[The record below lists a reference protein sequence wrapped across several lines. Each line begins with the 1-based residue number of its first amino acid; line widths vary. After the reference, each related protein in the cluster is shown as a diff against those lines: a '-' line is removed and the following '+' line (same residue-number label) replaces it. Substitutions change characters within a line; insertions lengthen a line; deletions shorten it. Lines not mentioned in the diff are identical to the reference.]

1 MRTHIISVALQ
12 KGGVG
17 KSTSTQNL
25 SAYLGNMGKKVLIVD
40 LDAQCN
46 TTFSSGAKPKE
57 QTASD
62 FLGGQCSPEDA
73 IVSCNHYDIIPAD
86 VYLSNAESAEI
97 DKRLLKH
104 RLSSCMGKY
113 DFIILDTPPAL
124 GNLMKNALYASDYV
138 IIPMDARPYAIQG
151 LDVFMDT
158 MQEVNS
164 NLRILG
170 ILLVKFNDRS
180 IINKSMRNNIYEY
193 AKKEKGVLMFN
204 TYIREGVAVPESQAK
219 RQDLIDYAPKSNP
232 ASDYERLAGEF
243 LKKMRQ

>member
-46 TTFSSGAKPKE
+46 TTFSSGAEPKE

-62 FLGGQCSPEDA
+62 FLGGQCSPEDS
-73 IVSCNHYDIIPAD
+73 IVSCSHYDIIPAD
-86 VYLSNAESAEI
+86 AYLSNVESAEV

-104 RLSSCMGKY
+104 RLSPCIGKY
-113 DFIILDTPPAL
+113 DFIFIDTPPAL
-124 GNLMKNALYASDYV
+124 GNLLKNALYASNYV

-151 LDVFMDT
+151 IDAFIDT
-158 MQEVNS
+158 MQETNPD
-164 NLRILG
+164 LRILG
-170 ILLVKFNDRS
+170 IVLVKYNDRS
-180 IINKSMRNNIYEY
+180 IINRDMRNSIKQY
-193 AKKEKGVLMFN
+193 AKGINTLMFN
-204 TYIREGVAVPESQAK
+204 TYIREGVAVPESQAT

-232 ASDYERLAGEF
+232 ASDYERLAREF
-243 LKKMRQ
+243 LKRMRQ

>member
-46 TTFSSGAKPKE
+46 TTFSSGAEPKE

-62 FLGGQCSPEDA
+62 FLGGQCSPEDS
-73 IVSCNHYDIIPAD
+73 IVSCSHYDIIPAD
-86 VYLSNAESAEI
+86 AYLSNVESAEV
-97 DKRLLKH
+97 DKGLLKH
-104 RLSSCMGKY
+104 RLSPCIGKY
-113 DFIILDTPPAL
+113 DFIFIDTPPAL
-124 GNLMKNALYASDYV
+124 GNLLKNALYASDYV

-151 LDVFMDT
+151 IDAFIDT
-158 MQEVNS
+158 MRETNPD
-164 NLRILG
+164 LRILG
-170 ILLVKFNDRS
+170 IVLVKYNDRS
-180 IINKSMRNNIYEY
+180 IINRDMRNSIKQY
-193 AKKEKGVLMFN
+193 AKGINTLMFN
-204 TYIREGVAVPESQAK
+204 TYIREGVAVPESQAT

-243 LKKMRQ
+243 LKRMRQ

>member
-46 TTFSSGAKPKE
+46 TTFSSGAEPKE

-62 FLGGQCSPEDA
+62 FLGGQCSPEDS
-73 IVSCNHYDIIPAD
+73 IVSCSHYDIIPAD
-86 VYLSNAESAEI
+86 AYLSNVESAEV
-97 DKRLLKH
+97 DKGLLKH
-104 RLSSCMGKY
+104 RLSPCIGKY
-113 DFIILDTPPAL
+113 DFIFIDTPPAL
-124 GNLMKNALYASDYV
+124 GNLLKNALYASDYV

-151 LDVFMDT
+151 IDAFIDT
-158 MQEVNS
+158 MQETNPD
-164 NLRILG
+164 LRILG
-170 ILLVKFNDRS
+170 IVLVKYNDRS
-180 IINKSMRNNIYEY
+180 IINRDMRNSIKQY
-193 AKKEKGVLMFN
+193 AKGINTLMFN
-204 TYIREGVAVPESQAK
+204 TYIREGVAVPESQAT

-243 LKKMRQ
+243 LKRMRQ

>member
-46 TTFSSGAKPKE
+46 TTFSSGAEPKE

-62 FLGGQCSPEDA
+62 FLGGQCPPEDS
-73 IVSCNHYDIIPAD
+73 IVSCSHYDIIPAD
-86 VYLSNAESAEI
+86 AYLSNVESAEV
-97 DKRLLKH
+97 DKGLLKH
-104 RLSSCMGKY
+104 RLSPCIGKY
-113 DFIILDTPPAL
+113 DFIFIDTPPAL
-124 GNLMKNALYASDYV
+124 GNLLKNALYASNYV

-151 LDVFMDT
+151 IDAFIDT
-158 MQEVNS
+158 MQETNPD
-164 NLRILG
+164 LRILG
-170 ILLVKFNDRS
+170 IVLVKYNDRS
-180 IINKSMRNNIYEY
+180 IINRDMRNSIKQY
-193 AKKEKGVLMFN
+193 AKGINTLMFN
-204 TYIREGVAVPESQAK
+204 TYIREGVAVPESQAT

-232 ASDYERLAGEF
+232 ASDYERF
-243 LKKMRQ
+243 LKRMRQ

>member
-17 KSTSTQNL
+17 KSTTAQNL
-25 SAYLGNMGKKVLIVD
+25 SAYLGSKGKKVLLID

-46 TTFSSGAKPKE
+46 TTFSSGSKPKE

-73 IVSCNHYDIIPAD
+73 IVPCNHYDIIPAD
-86 VYLSNAESAEI
+86 AYLSNVERTAV
-97 DKRLLKH
+97 DKGLLKH
-104 RLSSCMGKY
+104 RLSSCIGKY
-113 DFIILDTPPAL
+113 DFIFIDTPPAL
-124 GNLMKNALYASDYV
+124 GNLLKNALYASEYV

-151 LDVFMDT
+151 IDT
-158 MQEVNS
+158 FTETMKEVNPD
-164 NLRILG
+164 LRVLG
-170 ILLVKFNDRS
+170 IVLVRFNDRS
-180 IINKSMRNNIYEY
+180 IINRDMRNNIRQY
-193 AKKEKGVLMFN
+193 AKELRTLMFN
-204 TYIREGVAVPESQAK
+204 TYIREGVAVPESQAM

-243 LKKMRQ
+243 LKRMRQ

>member
-46 TTFSSGAKPKE
+46 TTFSSGAEPKE

-62 FLGGQCSPEDA
+62 FLGGQCLPEDS
-73 IVSCNHYDIIPAD
+73 IVSCSHYDIIPAD
-86 VYLSNAESAEI
+86 AYLSNVESAAV
-97 DKRLLKH
+97 DKGLLKH
-104 RLSSCMGKY
+104 RLSPCIGKY
-113 DFIILDTPPAL
+113 DFIFIDTPPAL
-124 GNLMKNALYASDYV
+124 GNLLKNALYASDYV

-151 LDVFMDT
+151 IDAFIDT
-158 MQEVNS
+158 MQETNPD
-164 NLRILG
+164 LRILG
-170 ILLVKFNDRS
+170 IVLVKYNDRS
-180 IINKSMRNNIYEY
+180 IINRDMRNSIKQY
-193 AKKEKGVLMFN
+193 AKGINTLMFN
-204 TYIREGVAVPESQAK
+204 TYIREGVAVPESQAT

-243 LKKMRQ
+243 LKRMRQ

>member
-1 MRTHIISVALQ
+1 MRTHIISIALQ

-17 KSTSTQNL
+17 KSTTAQNL
-25 SAYLGNMGKKVLIVD
+25 SAYLGSKGKKVLLID

-46 TTFSSGAKPKE
+46 TTFSSGAEPKE

-62 FLGGQCSPEDA
+62 FLGGQCSSEDA

-86 VYLSNAESAEI
+86 AYLSNAERAEV
-97 DKRLLKH
+97 DKGLLKH
-104 RLSSCMGKY
+104 RLSSCIGKWDY
-113 DFIILDTPPAL
+113 IFIDTPPAL
-124 GNLMKNALYASDYV
+124 GNLLKNALFASDLV
-138 IIPMDARPYAIQG
+138 IIPMDAKPYAVQG
-151 LDVFMDT
+151 LDTFTET
-158 MQEVNS
+158 MKEVNP

-170 ILLVKFNDRS
+170 IVLVRYNDRS
-180 IINKSMRNNIYEY
+180 IINKSMRNNIGEY
-193 AKKEKGVLMFN
+193 AKELNALMFN
-204 TYIREGVAVPESQAK
+204 TYIREGVAVPESQAM

>member
-17 KSTSTQNL
+17 KSTTAQNL
-25 SAYLGNMGKKVLIVD
+25 SAHLGSKGKKVLLID

-46 TTFSSGAKPKE
+46 TTFSSGAEPKE

-86 VYLSNAESAEI
+86 AYLSNVESAEV
-97 DKRLLKH
+97 DKGLLKH
-104 RLSSCMGKY
+104 RLSPCIGKY
-113 DFIILDTPPAL
+113 DFIFIDTPPAL
-124 GNLMKNALYASDYV
+124 NNLLKNALYASDYV
-138 IIPMDARPYAIQG
+138 IIPMDAKPYAVQG
-151 LDVFMDT
+151 LDTFTET
-158 MQEVNS
+158 MKEVNPD
-164 NLRILG
+164 LRILG
-170 ILLVKFNDRS
+170 IVLVRYNDRS
-180 IINKSMRNNIYEY
+180 IINKSMRNNIREY
-193 AKKEKGVLMFN
+193 AKELNTLMFN
-204 TYIREGVAVPESQAK
+204 TYIREGVAVPESQAT

>member
-1 MRTHIISVALQ
+1 MRTHIISIALQ

-17 KSTSTQNL
+17 KSTTAQNL
-25 SAYLGNMGKKVLIVD
+25 SAYLGSKGKKVLLID

-46 TTFSSGAKPKE
+46 TTFSSGAEPKE

-86 VYLSNAESAEI
+86 AYLSNAERAEV
-97 DKRLLKH
+97 DKGLLKH
-104 RLSSCMGKY
+104 RLSSCIGKWDY
-113 DFIILDTPPAL
+113 IFIDTPPAL
-124 GNLMKNALYASDYV
+124 GNLLKNALFASDLV
-138 IIPMDARPYAIQG
+138 IIPMDAKPYAVQG
-151 LDVFMDT
+151 LDTFTET
-158 MQEVNS
+158 MKEVNP

-170 ILLVKFNDRS
+170 IVLVRYNDRS
-180 IINKSMRNNIYEY
+180 IINKSMRNNIGEY
-193 AKKEKGVLMFN
+193 AKELNALMFN
-204 TYIREGVAVPESQAK
+204 TYIREGVAVPESQAM

>member
-1 MRTHIISVALQ
+1 MRTHIISVSLQ
-12 KGGVG
+12 KGGIG
-17 KSTSTQNL
+17 KSTTCQNL
-25 SAYLGNMGKKVLIVD
+25 SAYLGSKVKKVLLID
-40 LDAQCN
+40 LDPQCN
-46 TTFSSGAKPKE
+46 TTFSSGAELKE

-73 IVSCNHYDIIPAD
+73 LVSCNHYDIIPAD
-86 VYLSNAESAEI
+86 IYLSNAENMEI
-97 DKRLLKH
+97 DKGLLKH

-151 LDVFMDT
+151 LDIFMDT
-158 MQEVNS
+158 MKEVNP

-180 IINKSMRNNIYEY
+180 IINRDMRNNIRQY
-193 AKKEKGVLMFN
+193 AQELNTLMFN
-204 TYIREGVAVPESQAK
+204 TYIRESVAVPESQAK
-219 RQDLIDYAPKSNP
+219 RQDLIDYAPKSKP
-232 ASDYERLAGEF
+232 ASDYERLAEEF
-243 LKKMRQ
+243 LKRMRQ

>member
-1 MRTHIISVALQ
+1 MRTHIISIALQ

-17 KSTSTQNL
+17 KSTTCQNL
-25 SAYLGNMGKKVLIVD
+25 SAYLGSMGKKVLLID

-46 TTFSSGAKPKE
+46 TTFSSGAEPKE

-86 VYLSNAESAEI
+86 AYLSNVERAEV
-97 DKRLLKH
+97 DKGLLKH
-104 RLSSCMGKY
+104 RLSSCIGKWDY
-113 DFIILDTPPAL
+113 IFIDTPPAL
-124 GNLMKNALYASDYV
+124 GSLLKNALFASDLV
-138 IIPMDARPYAIQG
+138 IIPMDAKPYAVQG
-151 LDVFMDT
+151 LDTFTET
-158 MQEVNS
+158 MKEVNPD
-164 NLRILG
+164 LRILG
-170 ILLVKFNDRS
+170 IVLVRFNDRS
-180 IINKSMRNNIYEY
+180 IINKSMRNNIREY
-193 AKKEKGVLMFN
+193 AKELNTLMFN
-204 TYIREGVAVPESQAK
+204 TYIRDGVAVPESQAM